1 MKFLF
6 VMDPPE
12 RLDRDGDT
20 TLAFIDE
27 ATRRGHEALTCQPG
41 DLWADGGRAMAR
53 SGADV
58 PLDGLDAVFLRK
70 DPPYDVAYHLHTLL
84 CELARGGTVFVNDP
98 RGLRECHEKLFT
110 LRFADLMPPTLV
122 TADMGRLRAFLR
134 EQGGEMI
141 LKPLEGAGGA
151 GVLHVREAD
160 RNAGAL
166 IELLTD
172 HGRRWAMAQRYVP
185 EARAGDKRIV
195 LLDGRPIGAV
205 LRVPRGDETRANLH
219 VGGRAER
226 TELTARDR
234 EICARVGPALSALG
248 LVFVGLDVL
257 GPWLTEINVTSPT
270 GIRQIDALDGVRLE
284 ADVID
289 WVERRVGERPQR

>member
-1 MKFLF
+1 
-6 VMDPPE
+6 MDPPE
-12 RLDRDGDT
+12 RLDRAGDT

-27 ATRRGHEALTCQPG
+27 AARRGHETLTCQPG
-41 DLWADGGRAMAR
+41 DLWADGRRAMAR
-53 SGADV
+53 AGGVDV
-58 PLDGLDAVFLRK
+58 ALDEIGAVFLRK

-98 RGLRECHEKLFT
+98 RGLRECHEKLFA
-110 LRFADLMPPTLV
+110 LRYADLMPPTLV

-134 EQGGEMI
+134 AQGGEMI

-151 GVLHVREAD
+151 GVLHVRESD

-166 IELLTD
+166 LELLTD

-185 EARAGDKRIV
+185 EARTGDKRII

-205 LRVPRGDETRANLH
+205 LRVPRTDETRANLH

-226 TELTARDR
+226 ADLTARDR
-234 EICARVGPALSALG
+234 QICERIGPDLAALG
-248 LVFVGLDVL
+248 LVFVGIDVL
-257 GPWLTEINVTSPT
+257 GPYLTEINVTSPT
-270 GIRQIDALDGVRLE
+270 GIRQIEALEGRRLE
-284 ADVID
+284 ADVLD
-289 WVERRVGERPQR
+289 WVERRALEGKPG